1 MEKYIKYLI
10 FLVVAIALLSCEKEL
25 DLSPQQSI
33 GTDLATATPENVNAI
48 LLAAYDIGRN
58 MSLDN
63 AAPVYSGNYSG
74 QINICIDLLGNTDQV
89 SWNGSFENLRD
100 IFNKAMVNDNTAALD
115 IYADSYSIVGH
126 VNTVLDNLDKFED
139 TTERNRVEGEAKFL
153 RGLVY
158 FDMVRL
164 YAQPYDNVSS
174 SAQLGI
180 PIIVSPPDVSRAVG
194 RNTVEEVYSQVIS
207 DLNDAADKLPNSNG
221 ARADKYSAQSILA
234 RVYLQQ
240 GNYQAARNTANE
252 VIQNSGHSLTASYA
266 EAFDTD
272 DNTTET
278 LFSWIIT
285 TQEGTNASN
294 IHYATEALG
303 GRGGDIAITEAYLE
317 KFDSDLDQRK
327 AFTYLGEGVSTGLTL
342 TLKHSRQYANA
353 TPIRLAE
360 MHLIRAECNYRLGDS
375 VGMAPLAEINGL
387 RDRSSAPPLSMLTI
401 DLILNERE
409 LELAF
414 EGFTLHD
421 YKRTRRDIDGLPYN
435 DNKLVFPI
443 PQSARDRN
451 PLLEQNPGY

>member
-10 FLVVAIALLSCEKEL
+10 FLVVSIGSVSCEKEL

-63 AAPVYSGNYSG
+63 AAPIYSGNYSG
-74 QINICIDLLGNTDQV
+74 QINICADLLGNTDQV

-100 IFNKAMVNDNTAALD
+100 IFNKAMVNDNSAALD

-126 VNTVLDNLDKFED
+126 LNTVLDNLDKFED
-139 TTERNRVEGEAKFL
+139 ITEKDRVEGEAKFL

-164 YAQPYDNVSS
+164 YAQPYDSGSS
-174 SAQLGI
+174 NTQLGI
-180 PIIVSPPDVSRAVG
+180 PIILLPPDVSRTVG
-194 RNTVEEVYSQVIS
+194 RNTVEEVYLQVIS
-207 DLNDAADKLPNSNG
+207 DLNDAVAKLPNSNS
-221 ARADKYSAQSILA
+221 ARADKYAAQAILA

-240 GNYQAARNTANE
+240 GNYQLARDAANE
-252 VIQNSGHSLTASYA
+252 VILNSGHSLTATYA

-303 GRGGDIAITEAYLE
+303 GRGGDIAITETYLE

-327 AFTYLGEGVSTGLTL
+327 TFTYSGEGVSTGLTL
-342 TLKHSRQYANA
+342 TLKHARQYANT

-360 MHLIRAECNYRLGDS
+360 MHLIRAECNYRLDDS
-375 VGMAPLAEINGL
+375 VGMAPLAEINEL
-387 RDRSSAPPLSMLTI
+387 RARSSAPPLSALTI

-421 YKRTRRDIDGLPYN
+421 YKRTRRAIDGLPF
-435 DNKLVFPI
+435 DDHKLVFPI

-451 PLLEQNPGY
+451 PLLEQNTGY